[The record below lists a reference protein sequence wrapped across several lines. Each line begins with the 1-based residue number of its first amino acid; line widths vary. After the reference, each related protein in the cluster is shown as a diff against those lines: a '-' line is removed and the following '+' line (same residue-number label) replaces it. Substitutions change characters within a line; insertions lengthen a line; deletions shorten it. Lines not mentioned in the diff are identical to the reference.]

1 MMSTVS
7 KKLLQKPSFGI
18 IMLDTVFQRILG
30 DVGNPETFMFP
41 VIYEKVVGAT
51 PEKLII
57 DADPGLIKPFIAAG
71 KELIKQGA
79 KAISTS
85 CGFLALFH
93 QELVHALDVPVFT
106 SSLLQVHLA
115 HAFLRK
121 DQKVGIITAR
131 KQSLT
136 REHLSAI
143 GISHYPLAII
153 GMEEAGEFTKVF
165 IKGEAPLDKEL
176 CQKEMEHKAMQL
188 KKLHPEIGAIVLEC
202 TNMPPYSKAIHNL
215 TGLPV
220 FDAVTMI
227 KHAYLTLHT

>member
-1 MMSTVS
+1 MSTVS
-7 KKLLQKPSFGI
+7 KKLLKKPPFGI
-18 IMLDTVFQRILG
+18 IMLDTVFQRIPG
-30 DVGNPETFMFP
+30 DVGNPDTFMFP
-41 VIYEKVVGAT
+41 VIYEKVAGAT

-57 DADPGLIKPFIAAG
+57 DADQGLIRPFINAG

-106 SSLLQVHLA
+106 SSLLQVHIA
-115 HAFLRK
+115 QAFLRK

-136 REHLSAI
+136 HKHLSAI

-153 GMEEAGEFTKVF
+153 GMDETGEFSKVF
-165 IKGEAPLDKEL
+165 ITGESPLNKEI
-176 CQKEMEHKAMQL
+176 CQKEMEFKAMQL